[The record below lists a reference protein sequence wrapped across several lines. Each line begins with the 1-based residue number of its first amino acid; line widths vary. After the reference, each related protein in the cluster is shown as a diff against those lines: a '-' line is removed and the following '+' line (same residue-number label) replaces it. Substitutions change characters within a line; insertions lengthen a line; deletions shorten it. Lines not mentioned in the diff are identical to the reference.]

1 MKLFKHLTRGFLL
14 FIWLKG
20 SLLSG
25 CKRDIPPLP
34 TDELRNVTFKL
45 AGFEVETEPLDGAY
59 AAIPMALGIPGTAVQ
74 ALLKIEPSPEPQ
86 YLYYWSFNN
95 ENLEPDVAVDEVGAG
110 IAFDAASA
118 EPNFFGGFK

>member
-34 TDELRNVTFKL
+34 TDELRNVTFRLEGFQAETMPMDGSRGAARL
-45 AGFEVETEPLDGAY
+45 ALDG
-59 AAIPMALGIPGTAVQ
+59 IGRGTQ
-74 ALLKIEPSPEPQ
+74 ALLDIEPSMEPQ
-86 YLYYWSFNN
+86 YLYYWSFND
-95 ENLEPDVAVDEVGAG
+95 ESMEPDIAVDEV
-110 IAFDAASA
+110 
-118 EPNFFGGFK
+118 